1 MWMGG
6 QGDEGMQGNVECRM
20 MESNGVTWVM
30 WTREQCRTWGGHWDV
45 EDTGVHVRHNELRGC
60 VRDIWG
66 DMEKSKGGVWL
77 TRTLL
82 NPTGST
88 AARRLC
94 DTPGAGGCCGCRM
107 GEAGDGLPCPA
118 PRCPFDCSDQGRC
131 RAGRCHCFEGFTGPF
146 CATPICPSGRGGP
159 HCSLGMSPS
168 LLLPWHL
175 VLMPLPSILVC
186 PPVSSAVLQ
195 CSPSVPIPVLSVV
208 PDPSSALSVLVFPW
222 LGHFC
227 SLETPSVSPY
237 CLHPFD
243 LLFCD
248 VLRVSPRCGCLI
260 L

>member
-1 MWMGG
+1 M
-6 QGDEGMQGNVECRM
+6 
-20 MESNGVTWVM
+20 
-30 WTREQCRTWGGHWDV
+30 
-45 EDTGVHVRHNELRGC
+45 HVRHSDLWEC

-66 DMEKSKGGVWL
+66 HMEKSKGGVWL
-77 TRTLL
+77 TGTLL

-107 GEAGDGLPCPA
+107 GEVGDGLPCPA

-146 CATPICPSGRGGP
+146 CATPICPPGRGGP
-159 HCSLGMSPS
+159 HCTLGMSCMSPS
-168 LLLPWHL
+168 SLLPWHL
-175 VLMPLPSILVC
+175 VLMPPPSILVC

-227 SLETPSVSPY
+227 SLETPSVSPSPGSPVLLRPHSMGSPY
-237 CLHPFD
+237 PSWLGHPCSLETPSMSPNCLHPFD
-243 LLFCD
+243 PLSCG
-248 VLRVSPRCGCLI
+248 VLKVSPRCGCLI
-260 L
+260 P